1 MAAYKRLQSLPFH
14 SDANN
19 SAKNHQH
26 IPISLSQV
34 TTVTNSVT
42 TVTNSVTTA
51 TNSETTATNSETTTQ
66 TQIRTS
72 FRKIHH
78 QTFKINM
85 NFERIKTEAFN
96 SIKSF

>member
-42 TVTNSVTTA
+42 TA

-78 QTFKINM
+78 QTLKINM